1 MRELCPAG
9 AEQGSTSHEIL
20 AGMPMFQAEKK
31 LADTQMHSL
40 IAIMTTSKPMGVPEG
55 INTKIHTSR
64 DFGSRGRRVTLP
76 RKKGTGKAT
85 LAIRIWLPQKKN
97 H

>member
-1 MRELCPAG
+1 
-9 AEQGSTSHEIL
+9 
-20 AGMPMFQAEKK
+20 MFQAEKK

-76 RKKGTGKAT
+76 RKKVTGKAT
-85 LAIRIWLPQKKN
+85 LANRIWLPQKITIEYSVIDHKRCTVPGQGEPN
-97 H
+97 LL